1 VEIWRK
7 QADGKWKCIVDTYK
21 ILTITNS
28 VPAVELKEFAI
39 WLGEMEREKKDVFF
53 YESRIEAAC

>member
-1 VEIWRK
+1 M
-7 QADGKWKCIVDTYK
+7 DTYK